1 MPINPNIALGVQ
13 QQQPVNML
21 GQLGQI
27 YALKGAKQEFEGN
40 EALREAY
47 AQGGDLN
54 DPAFRQ
60 RVMAANPKLGSQ
72 LIKTSAETS
81 KLQNEAVAKRIE
93 LSREMLTGINT
104 PEDYLAWH
112 ESNHKDP
119 VLGSYLSQRG
129 VTAEDS
135 RAKIMAELGKPG
147 GLERLKRESA
157 LGAGKLQQE
166 LMQTERSV
174 QVANIGAAAPLGQLA
189 LATKKFDLEQTQ
201 QAELSRIL
209 RGEAPIGAPSVTNAP
224 IGGGGGPAVTGGPS
238 AATPVGAGS
247 VPTGASAVAPVAA
260 PATAPNVNALNATP
274 GAPAAAGNVNALTEG
289 AVPPQIAQMQSQIGQ
304 LIRVGTP
311 KALAAADAL
320 IKQHN
325 MLMPSQQIVQNQ
337 KGEYIRVD
345 QRGGSSTPVLDASGQ
360 PLVGKLPPEQ
370 FESTYRQV
378 VGKSAG
384 ERDVGIATSATAA
397 AGNLPKLY
405 ETLDQ
410 LKTSDAIT
418 GFGAGVIKNIEAF
431 RAKFANDIKA
441 GKRVAD
447 TEILDAMLGS
457 DVFPMIQSLGVG
469 AKGMDTPAERE
480 FLRSVMTGTINMD
493 KAALIKLTDIRKNI
507 EERAI
512 KRYNEAVDS
521 GQLNRFFETQGV
533 KPEKIEAPKYEPRL
547 KQVDQDAL
555 NWAKTNPNDPRAAQ
569 ILQRLGM

>member
-1 MPINPNIALGVQ
+1 MPINPNIALGA
-13 QQQPVNML
+13 QQPQPINML
-21 GQLGQI
+21 GQMGQVMAI
-27 YALKGAKQEFEGN
+27 RQAQQDYESQN
-40 EALREAY
+40 ALREAFS
-47 AQGGDLN
+47 QGADVN
-54 DPAFRQ
+54 DPESFKRIASI
-60 RVMAANPKLGSQ
+60 NPKLAMELRSKGIEQRQKQTEIGLKTNEVLGAALGGLVQNPTLDYAKATFSH
-72 LIKTSAETS
+72 LVSTGVLPPDKATAMYAKLEAEPNRIKEYATLGVQAAISATSKMSDETS
-81 KLQNEAVAKRIE
+81 RANARLTSGPGYLQA
-93 LSREMLTGINT
+93 GI
-104 PEDYLAWH
+104 A
-112 ESNHKDP
+112 
-119 VLGSYLSQRG
+119 R
-129 VTAEDS
+129 
-135 RAKIMAELGKPG
+135 
-147 GLERLKRESA
+147 ERLTME
-157 LGAGKLQQE
+157 QQ
-166 LMQTERSV
+166 
-174 QVANIGAAAPLGQLA
+174 
-189 LATKKFDLEQTQ
+189 Q

-209 RGEAPIGAPSVTNAP
+209 QGGAPTGAPAVTSAP
-224 IGGGGGPAVTGGPS
+224 MFGGGGAPAVTGGPS
-238 AATPVGAGS
+238 ATTPVGAGS
-247 VPTGASAVAPVAA
+247 VPTGASVVAPVAA
-260 PATAPNVNALNATP
+260 PATAPNVNALNA
-274 GAPAAAGNVNALTEG
+274 GATPAAAGNVNALTEG
-289 AVPPQIAQMQSQIGQ
+289 AVPPQIAQMQLQIGQ

-311 KALAAADAL
+311 KAIAAADAL

-325 MLMPSQQIVQNQ
+325 MLMPSQQIVQNT

-345 QRGGSSTPVLDASGQ
+345 PRGGSSTPVLDASGQ

-370 FESTYRQV
+370 FESEYRKV
-378 VGKSAG
+378 VGKAAG
-384 ERDVGIATSATAA
+384 DRDVGIATSATAA

-469 AKGMDTPAERE
+469 ARGMDTPAERE

>member
-1 MPINPNIALGVQ
+1 MAINPNIALGIQ
-13 QQQPVNML
+13 QPQPVNML
-21 GQLGQI
+21 GQ
-27 YALKGAKQEFEGN
+27 YAQVMAIRAAQQEMEGN
-40 EALREAY
+40 EGVRSALSRGVPEDPTQLLQYGKQGRATY
-47 AQGGDLN
+47 ESLLKGRKEQVDTAAKTLTMAGQIAGYVRDNPTPENFVNAVGTMVQNGVLTRAQAERVIADAGN
-54 DPAFRQ
+54 DPA
-60 RVMAANPKLGSQ
+60 K
-72 LIKTSAETS
+72 IKSYAERTAS
-81 KLQNEAVAKRIE
+81 DALSEADRLTARTRIQ
-93 LSREMLTGINT
+93 
-104 PEDYLAWH
+104 A
-112 ESNHKDP
+112 
-119 VLGSYLSQRG
+119 
-129 VTAEDS
+129 
-135 RAKIMAELGKPG
+135 
-147 GLERLKRESA
+147 
-157 LGAGKLQQE
+157 
-166 LMQTERSV
+166 
-174 QVANIGAAAPLGQLA
+174 ANIGAAPGHRQADIAGRRLSME
-189 LATKKFDLEQTQ
+189 EQQ
-201 QAELSRIL
+201 QADIARIL
-209 RGEAPIGAPSVTNAP
+209 RGEPS
-224 IGGGGGPAVTGGPS
+224 
-238 AATPVGAGS
+238 VGAGATTALS
-247 VPTGASAVAPVAA
+247 MGGGAPVTGAMAPVSGGAPVTGAVAPAVGAPVIGAVTPVAA
-260 PATAPNVNALNATP
+260 PVTAPNVNALNAGATP
-274 GAPAAAGNVNALTEG
+274 ATAGNVNALTAG
-289 AVPPQIAQMQSQIGQ
+289 AVPPEIAQMQTQIGQ

-311 KALAAADAL
+311 KAIAAADAL

-325 MLMPSQQIVQNQ
+325 MLMPSQQIVQNT

-370 FESTYRQV
+370 FESEYRKV
-378 VGKSAG
+378 VGKAAG
-384 ERDVGIATSATAA
+384 DRDVGIATSATAA

>member
-1 MPINPNIALGVQ
+1 MAINPNIALGIQ
-13 QQQPVNML
+13 QPQPVNML
-21 GQLGQI
+21 GQ
-27 YALKGAKQEFEGN
+27 YAQVMAIRAAQQEMEGN
-40 EALREAY
+40 EGVRSALSRGVPEDPTQLLQYGKQGRATY
-47 AQGGDLN
+47 ESLLKGRKEQVDTAAKTLTMAGQIAGYVRDNPTPENFVNAVGTMVQNGVLTRAQAERVIADAGN
-54 DPAFRQ
+54 DPA
-60 RVMAANPKLGSQ
+60 K
-72 LIKTSAETS
+72 IKSYAERTAS
-81 KLQNEAVAKRIE
+81 DALSEADRLTARTRIQ
-93 LSREMLTGINT
+93 
-104 PEDYLAWH
+104 A
-112 ESNHKDP
+112 
-119 VLGSYLSQRG
+119 
-129 VTAEDS
+129 
-135 RAKIMAELGKPG
+135 
-147 GLERLKRESA
+147 
-157 LGAGKLQQE
+157 
-166 LMQTERSV
+166 
-174 QVANIGAAAPLGQLA
+174 ANIGAAPGHRQADIAGRRLSME
-189 LATKKFDLEQTQ
+189 EQQ
-201 QAELSRIL
+201 QADIARIL
-209 RGEAPIGAPSVTNAP
+209 RGEPS
-224 IGGGGGPAVTGGPS
+224 
-238 AATPVGAGS
+238 VGAGATTALS
-247 VPTGASAVAPVAA
+247 MGGGAPVTGAMAPVSGGAPVTGAVAPAVGAPVIGAVTPVAA
-260 PATAPNVNALNATP
+260 PVTAPNVNALNAGATP
-274 GAPAAAGNVNALTEG
+274 ATAGNVNALTAG
-289 AVPPQIAQMQSQIGQ
+289 AVPPEIAQMQTQIGQ

-311 KALAAADAL
+311 KAIAAADAL

-325 MLMPSQQIVQNQ
+325 MLMPSQQIVQNT

-370 FESTYRQV
+370 FESEYRKV
-378 VGKSAG
+378 VGKAAG
-384 ERDVGIATSATAA
+384 DRDVGIATSATAA

-521 GQLNRFFETQGV
+521 GQLNRFFETRGV

>member
-1 MPINPNIALGVQ
+1 MPINPNIALGAQ
-13 QQQPVNML
+13 TQAQPINML
-21 GQLGQI
+21 GQMGQM
-27 YALKGAKQEFEGN
+27 YALKAAKQEFEGG
-40 EALREAY
+40 EALREAF
-47 AQGGDLN
+47 ASGGNMN
-54 DPAFRQ
+54 DPAFIQ
-60 RVMAANPKLGSQ
+60 RLRAASPKMALELEAKNLAGEKTRSELLGNAYKNSREALSMVNSPESLREYTLSQFSDPIVGPALKARGLTPEIAIANLDKDIATAGFNTVL
-72 LIKTSAETS
+72 KKSAMGLDSFFKDETS
-81 KLQNEAVAKRIE
+81 RRNQDVA
-93 LSREMLTGINT
+93 SG
-104 PEDYLAWH
+104 A
-112 ESNHKDP
+112 
-119 VLGSYLSQRG
+119 SY
-129 VTAEDS
+129 
-135 RAKIMAELGKPG
+135 
-147 GLERLKRESA
+147 
-157 LGAGKLQQE
+157 
-166 LMQTERSV
+166 
-174 QVANIGAAAPLGQLA
+174 GQLA
-189 LATKKFDLEQTQ
+189 LAQKKFALEQEQ

-209 RGEAPIGAPSVTNAP
+209 QGN
-224 IGGGGGPAVTGGPS
+224 
-238 AATPVGAGS
+238 
-247 VPTGASAVAPVAA
+247 VPTGAPAVTSAPMVGGGGAAAPVTGAVTPVAA
-260 PATAPNVNALNATP
+260 PATAPNVNALNA
-274 GAPAAAGNVNALTEG
+274 GATPAAAGNVNALTEG

-311 KALAAADAL
+311 KAIAAADAL

-325 MLMPSQQIVQNQ
+325 MLMPSQQIVQNT

-418 GFGAGVIKNIEAF
+418 GVGAGVIKNIEAF

-493 KAALIKLTDIRKNI
+493 KAALIKLTEIRKNI

>member
-1 MPINPNIALGVQ
+1 
-13 QQQPVNML
+13 ML
-21 GQLGQI
+21 GQ
-27 YALKGAKQEFEGN
+27 YAQVMAIRAAQQEMEGN
-40 EALREAY
+40 EGVRSALSRGVPEDPTQLLQYGKQGRATY
-47 AQGGDLN
+47 ESLLKGRKEQVDTAAKTLTMAGQIAGYVRDNPTPENFVNAVGTMVQNGVLTRAQAERVIADAGN
-54 DPAFRQ
+54 DPA
-60 RVMAANPKLGSQ
+60 K
-72 LIKTSAETS
+72 IKSYAERTAS
-81 KLQNEAVAKRIE
+81 DALSEADRLTARTRIQ
-93 LSREMLTGINT
+93 
-104 PEDYLAWH
+104 A
-112 ESNHKDP
+112 
-119 VLGSYLSQRG
+119 
-129 VTAEDS
+129 
-135 RAKIMAELGKPG
+135 
-147 GLERLKRESA
+147 
-157 LGAGKLQQE
+157 
-166 LMQTERSV
+166 
-174 QVANIGAAAPLGQLA
+174 ANIGAAPGHRQADIAGRRLSME
-189 LATKKFDLEQTQ
+189 EQQ
-201 QAELSRIL
+201 QADIARIL
-209 RGEAPIGAPSVTNAP
+209 RGEPS
-224 IGGGGGPAVTGGPS
+224 
-238 AATPVGAGS
+238 VGAGATTAPS
-247 VPTGASAVAPVAA
+247 MGGGAPVTGAMAPVSGGAPVTGAVAPVVGAPVIGAVTPVAA
-260 PATAPNVNALNATP
+260 PATAPNVNALNAGATP
-274 GAPAAAGNVNALTEG
+274 ATAANVNSLTAG
-289 AVPPQIAQMQSQIGQ
+289 AVPPEIAQMQTQIGQ

-311 KALAAADAL
+311 KAIAAADAL

-325 MLMPSQQIVQNQ
+325 MLMPSQQIVQNT
-337 KGEYIRVD
+337 KGEYVRVD
-345 QRGGSSTPVLDASGQ
+345 QRSGASTPVLDASGQ

-370 FESTYRQV
+370 FESEYRKV
-378 VGKSAG
+378 VGKAAG
-384 ERDVGIATSATAA
+384 DRDVGIATSATAA

>member
-1 MPINPNIALGVQ
+1 MAINPNIALGI
-13 QQQPVNML
+13 QQPQQVNML
-21 GQLGQI
+21 GQ
-27 YALKGAKQEFEGN
+27 YAQVMAIRAAQQEMEGN
-40 EALREAY
+40 EGVRSALSRGVPEDPTQLLQYGKQGRATY
-47 AQGGDLN
+47 ESLLKGRKEQVDTAAKTLTMAGQIAGYVRDNPTPENFVNAVGTMVQNGVLTRAQAERVIADAGN
-54 DPAFRQ
+54 DPA
-60 RVMAANPKLGSQ
+60 K
-72 LIKTSAETS
+72 IKSYAERTAS
-81 KLQNEAVAKRIE
+81 DALSEADRLTARTRIQ
-93 LSREMLTGINT
+93 
-104 PEDYLAWH
+104 A
-112 ESNHKDP
+112 
-119 VLGSYLSQRG
+119 
-129 VTAEDS
+129 
-135 RAKIMAELGKPG
+135 
-147 GLERLKRESA
+147 
-157 LGAGKLQQE
+157 
-166 LMQTERSV
+166 
-174 QVANIGAAAPLGQLA
+174 ANIGAAPGHRQADIAGRRLSME
-189 LATKKFDLEQTQ
+189 EQQ
-201 QAELSRIL
+201 QADIARIL
-209 RGEAPIGAPSVTNAP
+209 RGEPS
-224 IGGGGGPAVTGGPS
+224 
-238 AATPVGAGS
+238 VGAGATTAPS
-247 VPTGASAVAPVAA
+247 MGGGAPVTGAMAPVSGGAPVTGAVAPVVGAPVIGAVTPVAA
-260 PATAPNVNALNATP
+260 PATAPNVNALNAGATP
-274 GAPAAAGNVNALTEG
+274 ATAANVNSLTAG
-289 AVPPQIAQMQSQIGQ
+289 AVPPEIAQMQTQIGQ

-311 KALAAADAL
+311 KAIAAADAL

-325 MLMPSQQIVQNQ
+325 MLMPSQQIVQNT
-337 KGEYIRVD
+337 KGEYVRVD
-345 QRGGSSTPVLDASGQ
+345 QRSGASTPVLDASGQ

-370 FESTYRQV
+370 FESEYRKV
-378 VGKSAG
+378 VGKAAG
-384 ERDVGIATSATAA
+384 DRDVGIATSATAA

>member
-1 MPINPNIALGVQ
+1 V
-13 QQQPVNML
+13 
-21 GQLGQI
+21 
-27 YALKGAKQEFEGN
+27 
-40 EALREAY
+40 
-47 AQGGDLN
+47 
-54 DPAFRQ
+54 
-60 RVMAANPKLGSQ
+60 
-72 LIKTSAETS
+72 
-81 KLQNEAVAKRIE
+81 
-93 LSREMLTGINT
+93 
-104 PEDYLAWH
+104 
-112 ESNHKDP
+112 
-119 VLGSYLSQRG
+119 
-129 VTAEDS
+129 
-135 RAKIMAELGKPG
+135 
-147 GLERLKRESA
+147 
-157 LGAGKLQQE
+157 
-166 LMQTERSV
+166 
-174 QVANIGAAAPLGQLA
+174 
-189 LATKKFDLEQTQ
+189 
-201 QAELSRIL
+201 
-209 RGEAPIGAPSVTNAP
+209 
-224 IGGGGGPAVTGGPS
+224 
-238 AATPVGAGS
+238 
-247 VPTGASAVAPVAA
+247 
-260 PATAPNVNALNATP
+260 
-274 GAPAAAGNVNALTEG
+274 
-289 AVPPQIAQMQSQIGQ
+289 
-304 LIRVGTP
+304 
-311 KALAAADAL
+311 
-320 IKQHN
+320 
-325 MLMPSQQIVQNQ
+325 
-337 KGEYIRVD
+337 RVD
-345 QRGGSSTPVLDASGQ
+345 QRSGASTPVLDASGQ

-370 FESTYRQV
+370 FESEYRKV
-378 VGKSAG
+378 VGKAAG
-384 ERDVGIATSATAA
+384 DRDVGIATSATAA

>member
-1 MPINPNIALGVQ
+1 MAINPNIALGI
-13 QQQPVNML
+13 QQPQQPNML
-21 GQLGQI
+21 GQYAQVMAIRAAQQEMESNEGVRSALSRGVPEDPTQLLQYGKQGRATYESLLKGRKEQVDTAAKTLTMAGQI
-27 YALKGAKQEFEGN
+27 AGYVRDNPTPENFVNAVGTMVQNGVLTRTQAERVIADAG
-40 EALREAY
+40 
-47 AQGGDLN
+47 N
-54 DPAFRQ
+54 DPA
-60 RVMAANPKLGSQ
+60 K
-72 LIKTSAETS
+72 IKSYAERTAS
-81 KLQNEAVAKRIE
+81 DALSEADRLTARTRIQ
-93 LSREMLTGINT
+93 
-104 PEDYLAWH
+104 A
-112 ESNHKDP
+112 
-119 VLGSYLSQRG
+119 
-129 VTAEDS
+129 
-135 RAKIMAELGKPG
+135 
-147 GLERLKRESA
+147 
-157 LGAGKLQQE
+157 
-166 LMQTERSV
+166 
-174 QVANIGAAAPLGQLA
+174 ANIGAAPGHRQADIAGRRLSME
-189 LATKKFDLEQTQ
+189 EQQ
-201 QAELSRIL
+201 QADIARIL
-209 RGEAPIGAPSVTNAP
+209 RGEPS
-224 IGGGGGPAVTGGPS
+224 
-238 AATPVGAGS
+238 VGAGTTAAPFMGGGAP
-247 VPTGASAVAPVAA
+247 VTGAMAPVSGGAPVTGAVAPAVGAPVTGAVTPVAA
-260 PATAPNVNALNATP
+260 PATAPNVNALNAGATP
-274 GAPAAAGNVNALTEG
+274 ATAANVNSLTAG
-289 AVPPQIAQMQSQIGQ
+289 AVPPEIAQMQSQIGQ

-311 KALAAADAL
+311 KAIAAADAL

-325 MLMPSQQIVQNQ
+325 MLMPSQQIVQNT

-370 FESTYRQV
+370 FESEYRKV
-378 VGKSAG
+378 VGKAAG
-384 ERDVGIATSATAA
+384 DRDVGIATSATAA

-457 DVFPMIQSLGVG
+457 DVFPMIRSLGVG